1 MWSLRYGKRHSKKE
15 LTFFQ
20 FLLRLFQLA
29 YKIMQANSSGLE
41 FITTISKFRKRKFLH
56 RLVTSSLEYK
66 IRHFNVVVEKE
77 RQKMYKKAWCCF
89 DYSTYRFFDIFVLV
103 AIVAMCV
110 LSLSCFLG
118 LPILAFRHVTR
129 RSCSSTKQYNSP
141 PPRPTPLNL
150 YKKSY
155 VARGDNRW
163 ICSCHPTWPHERQR
177 TIKLRSKGK
186 AKAQGAVYVSKMLR
200 PTFPYQRYLAPFM
213 MVNRPARGLQLKKT
227 NKQTIKHLA
236 QINGPQ
242 KALTKESAG
251 AGLNG
256 PTQRKETAKW
266 RKNWKDA

>member
-1 MWSLRYGKRHSKKE
+1 MVVKE
-15 LTFFQ
+15 
-20 FLLRLFQLA
+20 
-29 YKIMQANSSGLE
+29 G
-41 FITTISKFRKRKFLH
+41 H
-56 RLVTSSLEYK
+56 
-66 IRHFNVVVEKE
+66 
-77 RQKMYKKAWCCF
+77 KMYKKAWCCF
-89 DYSTYRFFDIFVLV
+89 AYSTYGFFYIFVLV

-118 LPILAFRHVTR
+118 LPILEFRHATR
-129 RSCSSTKQYNSP
+129 RSCWSTKQYNSP
-141 PPRPTPLNL
+141 LPDPRPLLNL
-150 YKKSY
+150 HKKSY
-155 VARGDNRW
+155 VARAENRW

-213 MVNRPARGLQLKKT
+213 MVNRPARGLQLKK

-236 QINGPQ
+236 QITGPQ

-256 PTQRKETAKW
+256 PTQRKETTKW

>member
-1 MWSLRYGKRHSKKE
+1 MVVKE
-15 LTFFQ
+15 
-20 FLLRLFQLA
+20 
-29 YKIMQANSSGLE
+29 G
-41 FITTISKFRKRKFLH
+41 H
-56 RLVTSSLEYK
+56 
-66 IRHFNVVVEKE
+66 
-77 RQKMYKKAWCCF
+77 KMYKKAWCCF
-89 DYSTYRFFDIFVLV
+89 AYSTYGFFYIFVLV

-118 LPILAFRHVTR
+118 LPILEFRHATR
-129 RSCSSTKQYNSP
+129 RSCWSTKQYN
-141 PPRPTPLNL
+141 LH
-150 YKKSY
+150 KKSY
-155 VARGDNRW
+155 VARAENRW

-213 MVNRPARGLQLKKT
+213 MVNRPARGLQLKKK
-227 NKQTIKHLA
+227 KQTNNKHLA
-236 QINGPQ
+236 QITGPQ

-256 PTQRKETAKW
+256 PTQRNETTKW

>member
-1 MWSLRYGKRHSKKE
+1 MRSLRYRKRHSKKE

-20 FLLRLFQLA
+20 FLSRLFQLA
-29 YKIMQANSSGLE
+29 YKIMQANSSGVE
-41 FITTISKFRKRKFLH
+41 FITTISKFRKRKFLY
-56 RLVTSSLEYK
+56 RLVTSSLKYK
-66 IRHFNVVVEKE
+66 IRHFHVVVEKE
-77 RQKMYKKAWCCF
+77 RQNMYKKAWCCF
-89 DYSTYRFFDIFVLV
+89 AHSTYRFFDIFVLV

-141 PPRPTPLNL
+141 PPTPLNL

-213 MVNRPARGLQLKKT
+213 MVNRPARGLQLKKK
-227 NKQTIKHLA
+227 NKQTI
-236 QINGPQ
+236 N
-242 KALTKESAG
+242 T
-251 AGLNG
+251 
-256 PTQRKETAKW
+256 
-266 RKNWKDA
+266 

>member
-1 MWSLRYGKRHSKKE
+1 MPIQPIAF
-15 LTFFQ
+15 LTFSFSSPSWQ
-20 FLLRLFQLA
+20 CVCCPCRAFLDSLFLVSDTWQGGVVRR
-29 YKIMQANSSGLE
+29 QNN
-41 FITTISKFRKRKFLH
+41 TI
-56 RLVTSSLEYK
+56 
-66 IRHFNVVVEKE
+66 
-77 RQKMYKKAWCCF
+77 
-89 DYSTYRFFDIFVLV
+89 
-103 AIVAMCV
+103 
-110 LSLSCFLG
+110 
-118 LPILAFRHVTR
+118 
-129 RSCSSTKQYNSP
+129 P
-141 PPRPTPLNL
+141 PPPPTPLNL

-163 ICSCHPTWPHERQR
+163 ICSCHPTWPHERQQ

-213 MVNRPARGLQLKKT
+213 MVNRPARGLQLKQT

-236 QINGPQ
+236 QITGPQ

-251 AGLNG
+251 TGLNG

>member
-1 MWSLRYGKRHSKKE
+1 M
-15 LTFFQ
+15 
-20 FLLRLFQLA
+20 LLFCLF
-29 YKIMQANSSGLE
+29 N
-41 FITTISKFRKRKFLH
+41 
-56 RLVTSSLEYK
+56 
-66 IRHFNVVVEKE
+66 
-77 RQKMYKKAWCCF
+77 
-89 DYSTYRFFDIFVLV
+89 
-103 AIVAMCV
+103 
-110 LSLSCFLG
+110 LSLFWH
-118 LPILAFRHVTR
+118 FRSRRHRGIVCVVPVVFSWPPYSWFQTR
-129 RSCSSTKQYNSP
+129 DKAELFVGKTIQFPP

-163 ICSCHPTWPHERQR
+163 ICSCHPTWPHERQQ
-177 TIKLRSKGK
+177 TIKIRSKGK

-213 MVNRPARGLQLKKT
+213 MVNRPARGLQLKQT

-236 QINGPQ
+236 QITGPQ

-256 PTQRKETAKW
+256 PTQRKETTKW

>member
-1 MWSLRYGKRHSKKE
+1 MPIQPIAFFTFSFSSPSWYCVCCPCRVFLDSL
-15 LTFFQ
+15 
-20 FLLRLFQLA
+20 FLVSDTWQSGVVRRQ
-29 YKIMQANSSGLE
+29 NS
-41 FITTISKFRKRKFLH
+41 TI
-56 RLVTSSLEYK
+56 
-66 IRHFNVVVEKE
+66 
-77 RQKMYKKAWCCF
+77 
-89 DYSTYRFFDIFVLV
+89 
-103 AIVAMCV
+103 
-110 LSLSCFLG
+110 
-118 LPILAFRHVTR
+118 
-129 RSCSSTKQYNSP
+129 P
-141 PPRPTPLNL
+141 PPPTPPPPLNL

-213 MVNRPARGLQLKKT
+213 MVNRPARGLQLKK

-236 QINGPQ
+236 QITGPQ